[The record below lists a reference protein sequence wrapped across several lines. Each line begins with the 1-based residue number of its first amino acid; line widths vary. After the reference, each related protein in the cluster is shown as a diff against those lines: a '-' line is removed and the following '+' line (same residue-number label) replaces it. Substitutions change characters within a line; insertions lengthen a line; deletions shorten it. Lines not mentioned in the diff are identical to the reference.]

1 MALSRREFA
10 GWFGLAASTL
20 LVRPWPA
27 HATGKAIEDT
37 FLNDAFL
44 LETSFGKT
52 LYHDHASKLPVIDYH
67 SHLPPDEIASNK
79 KFGNIT
85 QIWLAGDHYKMRLM
99 RANGVEERFITGD
112 APDYDKFLKWA
123 ETLQYAPMSPLY
135 YWSHLELK
143 RYFSI
148 QKILSPSTAKEIYAA
163 ANEQLNTDGFRVQQ
177 LLKKMNVEVVCTTD
191 DPADNLKFHKELSGK
206 GVFPA
211 WRPDKVM
218 NVGKPQ
224 EYNQYLDKL
233 SGTSGISIKGFDD
246 LTAALRKQQKLF
258 LSLGCKLSDNGI
270 ENFFAEEVSKS
281 ETDSLFRRVRSG
293 ETLNAPEISKL
304 KSSILFELAS
314 LNHEANWVQQFHFGA
329 LRNNNSTMFERIG
342 PDKGFDSIGDISIAR
357 PLAAFLDRLTRSN
370 KLAKS
375 VFYNLNPSDNDIV
388 ATMIA
393 NFNTGNLQF
402 GAAWWFSD
410 QKTGIEK
417 QLDTLANQGLLG
429 RFIGMTTDSR
439 SFLSYPR
446 HEFFRRVLCNK
457 IGQDVSKGLLP
468 NDVKWLG
475 EVVTGI
481 CYGNAKG
488 FFGF

>member
-1 MALSRREFA
+1 
-10 GWFGLAASTL
+10 LAASTML
-20 LVRPWPA
+20 MRPLPLAKPA
-27 HATGKAIEDT
+27 KAAGNT
-37 FLNDAFL
+37 FLNDDFL
-44 LETSFGKT
+44 LETSVAKT
-52 LYHDHASKLPVIDYH
+52 LYHDHAKELPIIDYH

-79 KFGNIT
+79 KFENIT

-99 RANGVEERFITGD
+99 RANGVDEKFITGD
-112 APDYDKFLKWA
+112 APDYDKFLKWT
-123 ETLQYAPMSPLY
+123 ETLQYAPMSQLH

-143 RYFSI
+143 RYFGIS
-148 QKILSPSTAKEIYAA
+148 KVLSPATAKEIYSTAS
-163 ANEQLNTDGFRVQQ
+163 EQLNTDGFRVQH

-191 DPADNLKFHKELSGK
+191 DPADSLKFHKELAGK
-206 GVFPA
+206 GVLPA

-218 NVGKPQ
+218 NIGKPT
-224 EYNQYLDKL
+224 EYNQYIDKL
-233 SGTSGISIKGFDD
+233 STASGIPIAGFDD
-246 LTAALRKQQKLF
+246 LARALRIQQKLF
-258 LSLGCKLSDNGI
+258 LSMGCKLSDNGI
-270 ENFFAEEVSKS
+270 ETFFSEEVSKN
-281 ETDSLFRRVRSG
+281 ETDALFRRVRTG
-293 ETLNAPEISKL
+293 EILNIQEASKL

-329 LRNNNSTMFERIG
+329 LRNNNSTMFEKVG
-342 PDKGFDSIGDISIAR
+342 PDKGFDSIGDVSIAR

-417 QLDTLANQGLLG
+417 QLDTLANQGLFG

-457 IGQDVSKGLLP
+457 IGLEVSKGTLP
-468 NDVKWLG
+468 NDVAWLG
-475 EVVTGI
+475 QFVRNI
-481 CYGNAKG
+481 SYQNAKD
-488 FFGF
+488 FFRF